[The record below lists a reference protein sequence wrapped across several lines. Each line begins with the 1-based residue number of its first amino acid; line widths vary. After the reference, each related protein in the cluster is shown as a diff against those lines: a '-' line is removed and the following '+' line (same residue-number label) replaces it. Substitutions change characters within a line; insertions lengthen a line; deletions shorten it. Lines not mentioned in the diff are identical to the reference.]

1 MTEAL
6 DMMSAEKGDPKGP
19 AKSVDLDNILED
31 EVGQFGKYQIVTLL
45 LAAFPV
51 MFSAFASG
59 EYIFTT
65 ARINTRLVKDEKTN
79 ILNPLSK
86 IN

>member
-1 MTEAL
+1 MASE
-6 DMMSAEKGDPKGP
+6 EKGASGSHKP
-19 AKSVDLDNILED
+19 VDLDNILVE

-51 MFSAFASG
+51 IFSAFASG

-65 ARINTRLVKDEKTN
+65 ARIPAR
-79 ILNPLSK
+79 
-86 IN
+86 